1 MATGRMDLFYMLEET
16 INSMENRRFS
26 EQLMLKKAQ
35 KKENR
40 YRELQELIDSTAPE
54 KTFFDIL
61 DEWLKVKGYTKLDGS
76 ADYALFY
83 KRARITRST
92 WSNLRV
98 WSADD
103 TGNQPSKETLL
114 KIVLA
119 LRLTVQEADQLMS
132 RASNRL
138 NYNDFRDRVIMA
150 CMYKK
155 IYAPE
160 DVYEILEYF
169 SYKDGKTRRFKNIY
183 GEAD

>member
-40 YRELQELIDSTAPE
+40 YKELQELIDSTAPE

-92 WSNLRV
+92 
-98 WSADD
+98 
-103 TGNQPSKETLL
+103 
-114 KIVLA
+114 
-119 LRLTVQEADQLMS
+119 
-132 RASNRL
+132 
-138 NYNDFRDRVIMA
+138 
-150 CMYKK
+150 
-155 IYAPE
+155 
-160 DVYEILEYF
+160 
-169 SYKDGKTRRFKNIY
+169 
-183 GEAD
+183 